1 MKEKTNPS
9 QLSDFVNQ
17 TNGPSSSSSEKR
29 QKLND
34 ETSQNSSQS
43 GSLTNLSQF
52 VELNKEE
59 RTSSPSLNQNQLI
72 TDNRLASKYYYSISF
87 LHKIFEYLRNNFL
100 QMEYKCLF

>member
-1 MKEKTNPS
+1 MKVKTNLS
-9 QLSDFVNQ
+9 QLLDFVNK
-17 TNGPSSSSSEKR
+17 TNGPSSSSEKR

-72 TDNRLASKYYYSISF
+72 IDNRLVSKYYYSI
-87 LHKIFEYLRNNFL
+87 
-100 QMEYKCLF
+100 

>member
-17 TNGPSSSSSEKR
+17 TNGPSSSSEKR

-72 TDNRLASKYYYSISF
+72 IDNRLVSKYYYSI
-87 LHKIFEYLRNNFL
+87 
-100 QMEYKCLF
+100 

>member
-1 MKEKTNPS
+1 
-9 QLSDFVNQ
+9 L
-17 TNGPSSSSSEKR
+17 SSSEKK

-59 RTSSPSLNQNQLI
+59 QTSLPSSNQNSSI
-72 TDNRLASKYYYSISF
+72 IDNRFAI
-87 LHKIFEYLRNNFL
+87 
-100 QMEYKCLF
+100 